1 MDCITDIM
9 DFQQAFL
16 VWNHGC
22 ENFRSAVRDVIIVC
36 PSSQSEE
43 QILLLFLCEISME
56 LPTCYLI
63 VSCPA
68 SRALFPAVT
77 VASLQQLH
85 PQPAQFLMSLRFR
98 PSRRKLLYTFY
109 S

>member
-9 DFQQAFL
+9 DFQQSFL
-16 VWNHGC
+16 VWNHRC
-22 ENFRSAVRDVIIVC
+22 ENFRSIVRDLIVVC

-68 SRALFPAVT
+68 YDHELC
-77 VASLQQLH
+77 SLL
-85 PQPAQFLMSLRFR
+85 
-98 PSRRKLLYTFY
+98 
-109 S
+109 